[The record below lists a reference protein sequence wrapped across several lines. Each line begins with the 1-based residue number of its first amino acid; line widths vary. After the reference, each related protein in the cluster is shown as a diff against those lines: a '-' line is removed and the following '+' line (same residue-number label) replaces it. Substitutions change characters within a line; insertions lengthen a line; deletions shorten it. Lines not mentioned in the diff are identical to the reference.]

1 MRDRRPRPAAPP
13 PPAVRSTRSFN
24 TAEGG
29 RATIP
34 RLYHMVF
41 ADFTP
46 NSWLSPCAIYD
57 TILPEAFFLGLQGN
71 IFMEREFVDR
81 AEAIQQ
87 RILQLRDS
95 L

>member
-1 MRDRRPRPAAPP
+1 
-13 PPAVRSTRSFN
+13 
-24 TAEGG
+24 
-29 RATIP
+29 
-34 RLYHMVF
+34 MVF

-46 NSWLSPCAIYD
+46 NSWLSPCGIDD
-57 TILPEAFFLGLQGN
+57 TILPEAFSLGLQGN
-71 IFMEREFVDR
+71 VFMERELIDR